1 MTAILLLSCLSLGG
15 ALDAPQVRDGRVPPP
30 ARPATISG
38 VVVSDGDK
46 AQPVRRAV
54 VTLKGDGL
62 KPNRGAITDDQGR
75 FTIGNLPAGR
85 FTLLVARGGYV
96 TSAYGAKRPGRP
108 GTAVAVT
115 EGQRLDG
122 LVLRLWRGAVI
133 AGTLRDDTG
142 APVDGI
148 AVSITAA
155 RTTGSPG
162 MLTLSNTSVMT
173 NDLGEYRVFGLE
185 PGAYYVSATP
195 AAAGTLP
202 RIALAER
209 DVDLAFEALRKRQA
223 LGAAAAAAPPPAP
236 AALPPPFDYAPIYYP
251 GTASAAQ
258 ATAVTVAAGEE
269 RTGVDFSLLRVP
281 THLVEGVVTTADGR
295 PAAGATVQVVAP
307 RPPGAFATLGPLVF
321 NATAGPDGVF
331 RFMQVT
337 PGDYQLVA
345 RAAAEAPPPP
355 TPGIAT
361 PIPTAPQL
369 WGTTDIAVNSDVR
382 GVALVVSPGLT
393 LNGTLRFDGASPP
406 LKDLTRLRA
415 TVLPP
420 YLATLRPGSS
430 IQTIAFVPSVT
441 IKPDGTFQI
450 ASMPP
455 GAFRFNLVGPELDAS
470 PWRLQSATIGDRDLL
485 DHDFQVAAGGGASTL
500 VVTLTDRAAEL
511 QGTLRTASGAP
522 ASDVVVIAF
531 SADRKYWG
539 ANARRV
545 KAARPAAD
553 GAFSIKGLPP
563 GDYLLAAVTD
573 VDQDEWQ
580 AVEFL
585 DKLTSAA
592 IKISIADGEK
602 KIQDL
607 RIGG

>member
-1 MTAILLLSCLSLGG
+1 MIASVLLTCVLLGG
-15 ALDAPQVRDGRVPPP
+15 AGPQVRDGRMPPP
-30 ARPATISG
+30 AKPATISG
-38 VVVSDGDK
+38 IVVSDGDK
-46 AQPVRRAV
+46 PQPVRRAV

-62 KPNRGAITDDQGR
+62 RPNRGAITDDQGR

-85 FTLLVARGGYV
+85 FTLLAARGGYV
-96 TSAYGAKRPGRP
+96 TSSYGAKRPGRP

-122 LVLRLWRGAVI
+122 LVMTLWRGAVI
-133 AGTLRDDTG
+133 SGTLRDDTG

-148 AVSITAA
+148 AVSVTAA

-162 MLTLSNTSVMT
+162 ILTLSNVSATT

-209 DVDLAFEALRKRQA
+209 EVDIALDALRRRQA
-223 LGAAAAAAPPPAP
+223 LGAAAASTPPPAP
-236 AALPPPFDYAPIYYP
+236 PPLPPPFDYSAIYYP

-258 ATAVTVAAGEE
+258 AAAITVAAGEE

-281 THLVEGVVTTADGR
+281 THVVEGVVTMADGR
-295 PAAGATVQVVAP
+295 PAAGATVQVLAP
-307 RPPGAFATLGPLVF
+307 RPPGAFATLGPLAF
-321 NATAGPDGVF
+321 NTSAGPDGGF
-331 RFMQVT
+331 RFTQIT

-345 RAAAEAPPPP
+345 RVAAQAPPPP
-355 TPGIAT
+355 TPGFVT
-361 PIPTAPQL
+361 PGPQGPQL
-369 WGTTDIAVNSDVR
+369 WGAAEISVNSVVR
-382 GVALVVSPGLT
+382 SLAVVVSPGLT
-393 LNGTLRFDGASPP
+393 LNGVMRFDGTSPP
-406 LKDLTRLRA
+406 LKDLTRMRV

-420 YLATLRPGSS
+420 YLATLRPGTS
-430 IQTIAFVPSVT
+430 INTIAFVPSVSLA
-441 IKPDGTFQI
+441 PDGTFQI

-455 GAFRFNLVGPELDAS
+455 GTFRFGLFSPDLEGS
-470 PWRLQSATIGDRDLL
+470 PWQLQSARIGDRDLL
-485 DHDFQVAAGGGASTL
+485 DSDFLVPPGSGSATL
-500 VVTLTDRAAEL
+500 VVTLTDRATEL
-511 QGTLRTASGAP
+511 GGTLRTASGA
-522 ASDVVVIAF
+522 AVADVVVIAF
-531 SADRKYWG
+531 AADRKFWG
-539 ANARRV
+539 PNARRV
-545 KAARPAAD
+545 KSARPAAD

-563 GDYLLAAVTD
+563 GEYLLAAVTD

-585 DKLTSAA
+585 EKLAAAA
-592 IKISIADGEK
+592 IKITVADGEK